1 MVINKANLYNK
12 IRTNWVEITLA
23 AHRAK
28 IVRGFAIMLNSAIF
42 ALLGKVISV
51 IGIYTLGSDF
61 IEIFEPLTYI
71 GLTTGFVI
79 GIICDLDEFYKDVIK
94 FTYYGII
101 GIISVGLGV
110 LLGWSVMYFLPS
122 FSLKRSDL
130 EVDQNMIFFC
140 QNKRGGL

>member
-28 IVRGFAIMLNSAIF
+28 IARGFAIMLNSAIF

-110 LLGWSVMYFLPS
+110 LLGWSVMYF
-122 FSLKRSDL
+122 FA
-130 EVDQNMIFFC
+130 
-140 QNKRGGL
+140 